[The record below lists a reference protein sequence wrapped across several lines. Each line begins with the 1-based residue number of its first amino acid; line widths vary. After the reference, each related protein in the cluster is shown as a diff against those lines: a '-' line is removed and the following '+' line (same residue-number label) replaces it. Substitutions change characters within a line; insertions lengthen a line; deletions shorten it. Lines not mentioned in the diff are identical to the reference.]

1 MANFTP
7 NEYENKLTDIKL
19 IFESLESDSLN
30 PNLDPTSI
38 QVSNNTYSETY
49 DELVLLKNQVINDME
64 TILQNVNTEHN
75 NITKYDEENE
85 KLRSRYIDIK
95 DKIDGAIGM
104 RDDAQTLYN
113 HEYYGN
119 ILIFLSIICGSL
131 LYARTRS
138 L

>member
-30 PNLDPTSI
+30 PNMNAASI
-38 QVSNNTYSETY
+38 QVSNNTYNETY
-49 DELVLLKNQVINDME
+49 DELVLLKNQIIADME
-64 TILQNVNTEHN
+64 TMLQNVNTEHN

-85 KLRSRYIDIK
+85 KLRTRYIDIK
-95 DKIDGAIGM
+95 DKIEGAIGM

-119 ILIFLSIICGSL
+119 ILIFLSIIGGSV
-131 LYARTRS
+131 LYARTRG

>member
-119 ILIFLSIICGSL
+119 ILIFLSIICGSM

>member
-1 MANFTP
+1 MVNFTP

-19 IFESLESDSLN
+19 IFESLESDGLN
-30 PNLDPTSI
+30 PNMDATSI

-49 DELVLLKNQVINDME
+49 DELVLLKNQIINDME
-64 TILQNVNTEHN
+64 TMLQNVNTEHN

-85 KLRSRYIDIK
+85 KLRTRYIDIK
-95 DKIDGAIGM
+95 DKIEGAIGM

-119 ILIFLSIICGSL
+119 ILVFLSIIGGSV
-131 LYARTRS
+131 LYARIRS